1 MTDIYRKYFR
11 SPLRFFLVY
20 LFLPVIFIVTSAL
33 VEVIYAGIAEIAP
46 KLLPDYNR
54 ITEKEEY
61 LAFSRAVNAAT
72 ALFTVFITGFVTAIY
87 DNARYEDVVKRTD
100 GLFRI
105 PKELPFYFKRNFP
118 ADVLSAALAPAV
130 FVPLTLP
137 SYSEKF
143 LEYFGILL
151 LPHLRIAEVFSPVA
165 AYFLISLS
173 VLLGRVLAMPKA
185 LSRFRSMW
193 LASFVDS

>member
-1 MTDIYRKYFR
+1 MKIYRRYFR
-11 SPLRFFLVY
+11 SPLRFLLVY
-20 LFLPVIFIVTSAL
+20 LFLPLIFIASSAL
-33 VEVIYAGIAEIAP
+33 VEILYTGIDEIFP
-46 KLLPDYNR
+46 NLLPKYNR

-61 LAFSRAVNAAT
+61 LAFSNAMSAASALLAVFLT
-72 ALFTVFITGFVTAIY
+72 GFITAVY

-151 LPHLRIAEVFSPVA
+151 LPHLRIAEVFSAIA
-165 AYFLISLS
+165 AYFLIFASI
-173 VLLGRVLAMPKA
+173 LLGRTLAMPKA
-185 LSRFRSMW
+185 LSRFRSTW